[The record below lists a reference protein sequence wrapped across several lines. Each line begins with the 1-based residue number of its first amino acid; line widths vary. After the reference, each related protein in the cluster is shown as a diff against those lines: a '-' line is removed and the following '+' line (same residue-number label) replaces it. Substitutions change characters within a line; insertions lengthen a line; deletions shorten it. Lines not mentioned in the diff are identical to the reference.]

1 MASPKR
7 RLLRVYFNIH
17 SVKFANR
24 TATLPRRDGPGV
36 DWIRPLPHYGAGFFR
51 DRIPNPTATL
61 PRRDGPWVDWI
72 RTLPHYGD
80 GFSRDCVAHPTATLP
95 RRAKDVGAGLP
106 HCVVDGLGDGV
117 LAFNG

>member
-61 PRRDGPWVDWI
+61 PRR
-72 RTLPHYGD
+72 
-80 GFSRDCVAHPTATLP
+80 
-95 RRAKDVGAGLP
+95 AKDVGAGLP